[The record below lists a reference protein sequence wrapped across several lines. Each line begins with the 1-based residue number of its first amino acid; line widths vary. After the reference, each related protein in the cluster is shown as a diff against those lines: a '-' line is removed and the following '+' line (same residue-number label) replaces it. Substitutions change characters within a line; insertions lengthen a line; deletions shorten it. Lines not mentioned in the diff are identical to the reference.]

1 MYGSLELIELARN
14 WPRESLGQKASPNGN
29 GREMAAENLTAA
41 EDDAAAEDTAASR
54 NWMRGS
60 SPLKG
65 AILSLVIERPGH
77 GYDLGSR
84 LSARLGPAWAIDPK
98 RLYRM
103 LDQLESAG
111 LVRAT
116 VETDPENPRQH
127 RTVYFATARA
137 PRALTQWMETLA
149 PREPTR
155 VEIQA
160 KIAAAREED
169 APRLLVALREYER
182 DCLRLLALNA
192 AGASVRSWLGLVMD
206 IVRDAGDAQLRAEL
220 EWATRARQRVGE
232 HVGHSA

>member
-1 MYGSLELIELARN
+1 LHCGTVRTLEID
-14 WPRESLGQKASPNGN
+14 KAG
-29 GREMAAENLTAA
+29 GKIAVENLTVA
-41 EDDAAAEDTAASR
+41 EDVSGEEDAASSR
-54 NWMRGS
+54 DWMRGS

-111 LVRAT
+111 LLLAT

-127 RTVYFATARA
+127 RTVYCATPRA

-155 VEIQA
+155 AEIQA
-160 KIAAAREED
+160 KVAAAREED
-169 APRLLVALREYER
+169 APRLIVALREYER

-192 AGASVRSWLGLVMD
+192 AAGTAVRSWLGLVMGL
-206 IVRDAGDAQLRAEL
+206 VREAGDMQLRAEL
-220 EWATRARQRVGE
+220 EWARHARQRIGE
-232 HVGHSA
+232 HVGRDA

>member
-1 MYGSLELIELARN
+1 VEEIL
-14 WPRESLGQKASPNGN
+14 
-29 GREMAAENLTAA
+29 ENLTVT
-41 EDDAAAEDTAASR
+41 EDGTRTAKTAKESDR
-54 NWMRGS
+54 DWMRGS

-65 AILSLVIERPGH
+65 ALLGLVLERPGH

-111 LVRAT
+111 LLLAT

-127 RTVYFATARA
+127 RTIYTATDRA
-137 PRALTQWMETLA
+137 ATELTKWMETLA

-160 KIAAAREED
+160 KVAAARAED
-169 APRLLVALREYER
+169 APRLIVALREYER
-182 DCLRLLALNA
+182 DCLRLLQLNA
-192 AGASVRSWLGLVMD
+192 AAGTGVRSWLATVMD
-206 IVRDAGDAQLRAEL
+206 IVREASDAQLRAEL
-220 EWATRARQRVGE
+220 EWAQHARQRIGAYVAR
-232 HVGHSA
+232 SS